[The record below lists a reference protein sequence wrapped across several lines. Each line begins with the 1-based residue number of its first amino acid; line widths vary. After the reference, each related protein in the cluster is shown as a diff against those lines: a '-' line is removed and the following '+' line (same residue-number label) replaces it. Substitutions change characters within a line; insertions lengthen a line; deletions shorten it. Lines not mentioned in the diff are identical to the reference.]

1 MVPSHHIRAYLWCHN
16 IPNHCDVIG
25 SSVTSSCPLFAAGIV
40 MTPLLTSLTTTKC
53 LWQQMAD
60 PCIVEICMAISHC
73 TISLYYL
80 AKPWDNTTYLE
91 GSAQVPED
99 TNDTNLNVHHIVN
112 EGVEHSYY
120 KLSYYMKHSTISHL
134 IEIEL
139 PIHLATLRELRV

>member
-1 MVPSHHIRAYLWCHN
+1 
-16 IPNHCDVIG
+16 
-25 SSVTSSCPLFAAGIV
+25 
-40 MTPLLTSLTTTKC
+40 
-53 LWQQMAD
+53 
-60 PCIVEICMAISHC
+60 MAISHC

-120 KLSYYMKHSTISHL
+120 KLSYYMKHSTISYL